1 VVCVGDEMAKKA
13 TGSKSKP
20 KLTGLR
26 KQMKKTRDDLAVII
40 SQKKDQKGPLT
51 QQQLTKAKKTKKA
64 LDSALRDADC
74 VQSQGSY

>member
-13 TGSKSKP
+13 GTKSKP

-26 KQMKKTRDDLAVII
+26 KSMKKTRDDLAVII
-40 SQKKDQKGPLT
+40 SQKKDKKGPLT
-51 QQQLTKAKKTKKA
+51 TKQLAKAKKTKKA
-64 LDSALRDADC
+64 LDNALRDADC